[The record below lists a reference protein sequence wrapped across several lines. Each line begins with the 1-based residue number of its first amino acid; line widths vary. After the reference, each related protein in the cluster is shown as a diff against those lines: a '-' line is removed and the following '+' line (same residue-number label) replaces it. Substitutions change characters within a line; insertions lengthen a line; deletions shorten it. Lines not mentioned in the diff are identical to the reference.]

1 LEIGLKINSVYNM
14 GVIWILLL
22 SVLVGIFIVYTVK
35 MCYTTDENNRVDK
48 TTVEI
53 GDVFVYEP
61 LCIKTDPFEDNYTV
75 RDVDS
80 RTYIVDDLKTNY
92 EGVVWVKYH
101 SLSSHRRK
109 KCFYNTSSIDSF
121 LWRTYKHNELK
132 HLFE

>member
-1 LEIGLKINSVYNM
+1 MEIILIFLFSILFWLVVYM
-14 GVIWILLL
+14 
-22 SVLVGIFIVYTVK
+22 VLVYKNTNNK
-35 MCYTTDENNRVDK
+35 SDKDTNDNSDE

-61 LCIKTDPFEDNYTV
+61 LRIIKDPFEDSSSIS
-75 RDVDS
+75 DVDS
-80 RTYIVDDLKTNY
+80 RTYIIDDLKTNY

-101 SLSSHRRK
+101 SLSSHRLK
-109 KCFYNTSSIDSF
+109 KCFYNTSSIDAF

>member
-1 LEIGLKINSVYNM
+1 MEI
-14 GVIWILLL
+14 IWILLL
-22 SVLVGIFIVYTVK
+22 SVLVGIFIVYTAK
-35 MCYTTDENNRVDK
+35 MCYTSNENNTTNENDRVDK

-61 LCIKTDPFEDNYTV
+61 LRIMTDPFEEVSMVSDL
-75 RDVDS
+75 DS

-109 KCFYNTSSIDSF
+109 TVVYCTSSIDEF
-121 LWRTYKHNELK
+121 LWRSYKHNELK

>member
-1 LEIGLKINSVYNM
+1 MEI
-14 GVIWILLL
+14 ILILVL
-22 SVLVGIFIVYTVK
+22 SIFVGIVVVCITKVYYNTNNRNN
-35 MCYTTDENNRVDK
+35 TTNENNRVDK

-101 SLSSHRRK
+101 SLESHRRK
-109 KCFYNTSSIDSF
+109 KCFYNTLSIDSF

>member
-1 LEIGLKINSVYNM
+1 MKI
-14 GVIWILLL
+14 IFTLIL
-22 SVLVGIFIVYTVK
+22 SILVGIVVFYVTKLFYNTNNRNNE
-35 MCYTTDENNRVDK
+35 DNENNRVDK

-61 LCIKTDPFEDNYTV
+61 RRIMTDPFEEVSMVSDL
-75 RDVDS
+75 DS

-109 KCFYNTSSIDSF
+109 IVLYSTSSIDSF
-121 LWRTYKHNELK
+121 LWRTYKRNELK
-132 HLFE
+132 YLFE

>member
-1 LEIGLKINSVYNM
+1 MEI
-14 GVIWILLL
+14 IWILLL
-22 SVLVGIFIVYTVK
+22 SVLVGIFIVYTAK
-35 MCYTTDENNRVDK
+35 MCYTSNKNNTTNENNRVDK
-48 TTVEI
+48 STVEI

-61 LCIKTDPFEDNYTV
+61 LCIKSDPFEDNYTA

-101 SLSSHRRK
+101 TLSSHRRK
-109 KCFYNTSSIDSF
+109 KVFYNTSSIDSF
-121 LWRTYKHNELK
+121 LWRTYKRNDLK

>member
-1 LEIGLKINSVYNM
+1 MEI
-14 GVIWILLL
+14 IL
-22 SVLVGIFIVYTVK
+22 IFLFSILFRLIVYMLLVYKNTNNK
-35 MCYTTDENNRVDK
+35 SDKDTNDESDK

-61 LCIKTDPFEDNYTV
+61 LRIMTDPFEDSSMV
-75 RDVDS
+75 SDVDS
-80 RTYIVDDLKTNY
+80 RTYLVDDLKTNY

-121 LWRTYKHNELK
+121 LWRTYKRNDLK
-132 HLFE
+132 YLFE

>member
-1 LEIGLKINSVYNM
+1 MVLSYKYTNNKSNEDTNDNS
-14 GVIWILLL
+14 
-22 SVLVGIFIVYTVK
+22 
-35 MCYTTDENNRVDK
+35 DK

-61 LCIKTDPFEDNYTV
+61 LRIMTDPFEEVSMVSDL
-75 RDVDS
+75 DS

-121 LWRTYKHNELK
+121 LWRTYKRNDWK
-132 HLFE
+132 YLFEE

>member
-1 LEIGLKINSVYNM
+1 M
-14 GVIWILLL
+14 
-22 SVLVGIFIVYTVK
+22 VLVYKSQNT
-35 MCYTTDENNRVDK
+35 NNKSDKDTNDNSDK

-61 LCIKTDPFEDNYTV
+61 LRITMDPFEDSSV
-75 RDVDS
+75 ISDVDS
-80 RTYIVDDLKTNY
+80 RTYIVDDLKTNH

-101 SLSSHRRK
+101 TLSSHRRK

-132 HLFE
+132 YLFE

>member
-1 LEIGLKINSVYNM
+1 MEI
-14 GVIWILLL
+14 ILIFLF
-22 SVLVGIFIVYTVK
+22 SILVGIVIYMVYYMIYVTTV
-35 MCYTTDENNRVDK
+35 YDNTNNKSDKDTNDNSDK
-48 TTVEI
+48 TTVKI

-109 KCFYNTSSIDSF
+109 TYFHQTSSIDSF

>member
-1 LEIGLKINSVYNM
+1 MILFSILFWL
-14 GVIWILLL
+14 VIYM
-22 SVLVGIFIVYTVK
+22 VLVYKSQNTNNK
-35 MCYTTDENNRVDK
+35 SDKDTNDESDN

-61 LCIKTDPFEDNYTV
+61 LRITMDPFEDSSTIS
-75 RDVDS
+75 DVDS
-80 RTYIVDDLKTNY
+80 RTYIIDDLKTNY

-109 KCFYNTSSIDSF
+109 KCFYNTSSIDDF

-132 HLFE
+132 YLFE

>member
-1 LEIGLKINSVYNM
+1 MV
-14 GVIWILLL
+14 VIWILLL
-22 SVLVGIFIVYTVK
+22 SVLVGIFIVYTAK
-35 MCYTTDENNRVDK
+35 MCYTSNKNNTTNENNRVDK
-48 TTVEI
+48 TTVNI

-80 RTYIVDDLKTNY
+80 RTYIIDDLKTNY
-92 EGVVWVKYH
+92 EGEVWVKYH

-109 KCFYNTSSIDSF
+109 TCSHQTSSIDDF

>member
-1 LEIGLKINSVYNM
+1 M
-14 GVIWILLL
+14 
-22 SVLVGIFIVYTVK
+22 VLVYKHT
-35 MCYTTDENNRVDK
+35 NNKSDKDTNNESDK

-61 LCIKTDPFEDNYTV
+61 FRLMTDPFEDV
-75 RDVDS
+75 SMVSDVDS